1 MLDRAAVTE
10 FLVERVG
17 RERASWAAYDLPED
31 AETVDDERVAA
42 VLLGLGI
49 EPSELREHLDTA
61 S

>member
-1 MLDRAAVTE
+1 VLDRAAVTE

-17 RERASWAAYDLPED
+17 RERASWAAYELPED

-49 EPSELREHLDTA
+49 EPSELRAHLE
-61 S
+61 SG